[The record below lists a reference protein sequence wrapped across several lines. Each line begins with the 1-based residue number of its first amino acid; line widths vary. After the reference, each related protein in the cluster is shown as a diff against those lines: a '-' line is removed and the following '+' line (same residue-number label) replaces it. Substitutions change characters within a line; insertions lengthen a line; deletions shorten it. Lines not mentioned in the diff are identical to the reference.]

1 MSDKIHILAQVGVH
15 IGAHIELASQLGLS
29 VFTVNIVVK
38 NLGKK
43 KNHKRK
49 LQKIRQHTW
58 LH

>member
-1 MSDKIHILAQVGVH
+1 MMSDKIHILAQVGVH

-49 LQKIRQHTW
+49 L
-58 LH
+58 